1 MHYKKKVVRRY
12 LVDVEYQSPT
22 SIDVLQAMWMITK
35 AWNQVSKK
43 TIKNCFKKSGFK
55 VPGEDEN
62 DDLPIREEFN
72 FQDPD
77 FEEFVTF
84 DNDVAVCGEL
94 TDADIV
100 ASVLPVANEETEE
113 GDEEEVL
120 LLSHLLDR
128 YYSKTFSYGSNTLD
142 S

>member
-1 MHYKKKVVRRY
+1 MTEKRKRCSLSVAKKRQIIKYVNEN
-12 LVDVEYQSPT
+12 LVMKK
-22 SIDVLQAMWMITK
+22 IDIA
-35 AWNQVSKK
+35 KK
-43 TIKNCFKKSGFK
+43 FEILSSTLATILKFKERFSEES
-55 VPGEDEN
+55 EDEN

-113 GDEEEVL
+113 GDEEE
-120 LLSHLLDR
+120 
-128 YYSKTFSYGSNTLD
+128 F
-142 S
+142 